1 MRSDRVVTLGLAPF
15 ETHCSM
21 KEQANKVLEE
31 ASELHAEEEMVRKHP
46 ELDYNLA
53 WLEDEAADVITAAL
67 NLVWLA
73 WRKEE
78 GEFSIAD
85 LQDTMA
91 WAMLRCYQR
100 NEEKGRYEDA
110 G

>member
-1 MRSDRVVTLGLAPF
+1 MIDNGEMRLELVPF
-15 ETHCSM
+15 ETRCSL
-21 KEQANKVLEE
+21 KAQSKKVLEE
-31 ASELHAEEEMVRKHP
+31 AAELFNEAEMIRKHP
-46 ELDYNLA
+46 ELDYNLV

-78 GEFSIAD
+78 GDFSIAD

-91 WAMLRCYQR
+91 WAMERCRQR
-100 NEEKGRYEDA
+100 NEDRGRL
-110 G
+110 